1 MVHYIGDILQK
12 EMIKQ
17 ALEFFDKTP
26 LIEEEMTKEWI
37 DAQAELLEDWILDAW
52 DARDDD
58 LGYFKS
64 LYPDMD
70 DYFLQKAQI
79 DIKRVTPNIEKLDA
93 Q

>member
-37 DAQAELLEDWILDAW
+37 DAQAELLEAWILDAW

-70 DYFLQKAQI
+70 DYFL
-79 DIKRVTPNIEKLDA
+79 
-93 Q
+93 